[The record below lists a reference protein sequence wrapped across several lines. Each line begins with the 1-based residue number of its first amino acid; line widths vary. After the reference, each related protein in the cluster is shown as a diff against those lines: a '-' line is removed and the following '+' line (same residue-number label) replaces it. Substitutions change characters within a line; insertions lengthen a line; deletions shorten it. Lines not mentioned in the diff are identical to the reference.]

1 MKDLINNQKLTGL
14 ASILLGSFFIY
25 KLAYAVGKAIAHF
38 TN

>member
-1 MKDLINNQKLTGL
+1 MKGLIKNEKFMGL

>member
-1 MKDLINNQKLTGL
+1 MKDLINNQKFMGL

-25 KLAYAVGKAIAHF
+25 KLAYALGKAIAHF